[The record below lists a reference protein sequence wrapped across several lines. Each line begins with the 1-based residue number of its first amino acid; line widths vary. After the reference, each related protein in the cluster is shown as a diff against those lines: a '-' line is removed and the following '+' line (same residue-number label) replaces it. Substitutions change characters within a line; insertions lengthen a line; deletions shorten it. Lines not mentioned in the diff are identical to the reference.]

1 MKEKGFSNQ
10 LYTKL
15 QTEKILERIARFDN
29 KLYLEFGGKLFDDM
43 HAYRVLPGFEYNAKI
58 NILKQLKDKA
68 EIIFVISAGDIER
81 NKIRADFGITY
92 GDDVLRLID
101 KIRAMGIYINSVVVT
116 QYSGQSAADVFL
128 NKLNR
133 RGEKTYVHR
142 RTPGYPTDV
151 DTIVSDVGYG
161 ANPYI
166 ETTRPLVVVT
176 APGPGSGKLATC
188 LSQLYHEY
196 KRGVKAGYA
205 KFETFPVWNLPLRH
219 PVNVAYEAATADL
232 ADINMIDP
240 YHLEAYGVSTVNYNR
255 DIECFPI
262 VKSILTKI
270 TGDENLYRSPTDM
283 GVNMAGFAIT
293 DDEVVRKAGRQE
305 IIRRFYKTSCDY
317 KQGLCDISAPQRIR
331 LLMNENKIP
340 FSERT
345 VVEPALK
352 KAEQSLS
359 PSVAIEL
366 PDGRIVVGRASGLM
380 TSCSSAVLNAIK
392 MLADI
397 ADDELLLSPAVLE
410 PITRLKKEVLH
421 RDKFRLNL
429 ADVLTALSIC
439 AADDETVN
447 KAYLKLTLLKDCEAH
462 SSCMLPEIDMSML
475 RKLGVNVTCEP
486 EFATKELYGI

>member
-1 MKEKGFSNQ
+1 MEEGFSNK

-15 QTEKILERIARFDN
+15 QTERILERIEKFDN

-58 NILKQLKDKA
+58 NILKKLKDKA

-92 GDDVLRLID
+92 GNDVLRLID
-101 KIRAMGIYINSVVVT
+101 KIRGMGILINSVVVT
-116 QYSGQSAADVFL
+116 QYTGQSAADVFL

-133 RGEKTYVHR
+133 RGEKTYIHR
-142 RTPGYPTDV
+142 RTKGYPTDV
-151 DTIVSDVGYG
+151 ETIVSDEGYG

-205 KFETFPVWNLPLRH
+205 KYETFPIWNLPLRH

-262 VKSILTKI
+262 VRSILAKI

-283 GVNMAGFAIT
+283 GVNMAGNAIIN
-293 DDEVVRKAGRQE
+293 DEICREAGRQE

-317 KQGLCDISAPQRIR
+317 KQGLCDMNAPQRIQ
-331 LLMNENKIP
+331 LLMNENKI
-340 FSERT
+340 STADRK
-345 VVEPALK
+345 VVAPALS
-352 KAEQSLS
+352 KAEKSGC

-366 PDGRIVVGRASGLM
+366 QDGRIVAGRASNLL
-380 TSCSSAVLNAIK
+380 TSCSAAVLNAIK
-392 MLADI
+392 ALAGIRDK
-397 ADDELLLSPAVLE
+397 ELLLSPEILE
-410 PITRLKKEVLH
+410 PIKKLKKEVLH
-421 RDKFRLNL
+421 GDKHRLNL

-439 AADDETVN
+439 AVNDETVA
-447 KAYLKLTLLKDCEAH
+447 KAYSKLNELKDCELH
-462 SSCMLPEIDMSML
+462 STCMLPNIDMSML
-475 RKLGVNVTCEP
+475 RKLGLNVTCEP
-486 EFATKELYGI
+486 EFATKELYMS